1 MPAPQRRI
9 TRLIPKERLQ
19 RVLGLPQRVASMST
33 GAKTALLFGAL
44 ALIGLLVALYDPRPS
59 LRHVRV
65 AFLSGSPTGN
75 YFATVDK
82 FAGETSRRKG
92 RIANVASAGSVE
104 NIGRLVAG
112 RATCDVQFALVQ
124 DGVDWPSGHALELI
138 GRLPR
143 PEALVILGREAD
155 RIKSPQDLR
164 GLRLG
169 IGPVGSGTENLARRV
184 LAPLAEL
191 DLEVSTQPIDR
202 QLDMLERGELDL
214 GAMVIEEDA
223 QLLADAVRKRKLQI
237 LDIPEA
243 ASLARQL
250 PFARVGQ
257 IEPGRYDYLR
267 GLPGESKHVLHVDTL
282 VVGNGCASH
291 SVTQGLM
298 TAIAEVFPT
307 YVRHN
312 RDSAN
317 LTGVPLSKAA
327 RSYFDDQG
335 PDLVGEYAPW
345 IVDIMP
351 TATWVQ
357 LVLGFSMLFAAM
369 AAWHRFRLWRV
380 DAARVKIER
389 DIPALFGPGIT
400 VGEIAEMPATD
411 RHRTPEARARLD
423 EIMERLAALSD
434 RCRRQSLS
442 VLVPMGQEMAYRYQE
457 TLISDLLFALR
468 AFRERV
474 QK

>member
-1 MPAPQRRI
+1 MPKQSLLRA
-9 TRLIPKERLQ
+9 
-19 RVLGLPQRVASMST
+19 LGLSQRATSMSAGT
-33 GAKTALLFGAL
+33 KTALLFGAL
-44 ALIGLLVALYDPRPS
+44 ALIGVLVALYDPRPS

-82 FAGETSRRKG
+82 LAAETSRRKG
-92 RIANVASAGSVE
+92 LIANVASAGSVE
-104 NIGRLVAG
+104 NIERLVAA
-112 RATCDVQFALVQ
+112 RAACDVQFALVQ
-124 DGVDWPSGHALELI
+124 DGVDWSAGQRLELI

-143 PEALVILGREAD
+143 PEALLVLGRDAD
-155 RIKSPQDLR
+155 RIKSLQDAR

-169 IGPVGSGTENLARRV
+169 IGPLGSGTENLARRV

-191 DLEVSTQPIDR
+191 ELKVSTQPIDR

-214 GAMVIEEDA
+214 GAMVIDEDA
-223 QLLADAVRKRKLQI
+223 QLVVDAVRRRKLQI
-237 LDIPEA
+237 LSIPDA
-243 ASLARQL
+243 ASLARRL

-257 IEPGRYDYLR
+257 IEAGRYDYVR
-267 GLPGESKHVLHVDTL
+267 KVPGENKQVLHVDTL

-307 YVRHN
+307 FVRHN
-312 RDSAN
+312 RDGAN
-317 LTGVPLSKAA
+317 LTGMPLSKAA

-345 IVDIMP
+345 IVDILP

-357 LVLGFSMLFAAM
+357 LILGISILFGAM
-369 AAWHRFRLWRV
+369 AVWHRFRLWRLDV
-380 DAARVKIER
+380 ARVNIER

-400 VGEIAEMPATD
+400 VGEIAEIPATD
-411 RHRTPEARARLD
+411 RHRTPEARAKLN
-423 EIMERLAALSD
+423 ELVARLAALSD
-434 RCRRQSLS
+434 RCRRHSLS
-442 VLVPMGQEMAYRYQE
+442 LLVPMGQEMAYRYQE

>member
-1 MPAPQRRI
+1 MPKQSLLRA
-9 TRLIPKERLQ
+9 
-19 RVLGLPQRVASMST
+19 LGLSQRATSMSAGT
-33 GAKTALLFGAL
+33 KTALLFGAL
-44 ALIGLLVALYDPRPS
+44 ALIGVLVALYDPRPS

-82 FAGETSRRKG
+82 LAAETSRRKG
-92 RIANVASAGSVE
+92 RIVNVASAGSVE
-104 NIGRLVAG
+104 NIERLVAA
-112 RATCDVQFALVQ
+112 RAACDVHFALAQ
-124 DGVDWPSGHALELI
+124 DGVDWPAGQRLELI

-143 PEALVILGREAD
+143 PEALLVLGRDAD
-155 RIKSPQDLR
+155 RIKSLQDAR

-169 IGPVGSGTENLARRV
+169 IGPLGSGTENLARRV

-191 DLEVSTQPIDR
+191 ELKVSTQPIDR

-214 GAMVIEEDA
+214 GAMVIDEDA
-223 QLLADAVRKRKLQI
+223 QLVVDAVRRRKLQI
-237 LDIPEA
+237 LSIPDA
-243 ASLARQL
+243 ASLARRL

-257 IEPGRYDYLR
+257 IEAGRYDYVR
-267 GLPGESKHVLHVDTL
+267 KVPGENKQVLHVDTL

-298 TAIAEVFPT
+298 TAIAELFPT
-307 YVRHN
+307 FVRHN
-312 RDSAN
+312 RDGAN
-317 LTGVPLSKAA
+317 LTGMPLSKAA

-345 IVDIMP
+345 IVDILP

-357 LVLGFSMLFAAM
+357 LILGISILFGAM
-369 AAWHRFRLWRV
+369 AVWHRFRLWRLDV
-380 DAARVKIER
+380 ARVNIEC

-400 VGEIAEMPATD
+400 VGEIAEIPATD
-411 RHRTPEARARLD
+411 RHRTPEARAKLN
-423 EIMERLAALSD
+423 ELVARLAALSD
-434 RCRRQSLS
+434 RCRRHSLS
-442 VLVPMGQEMAYRYQE
+442 LLVPMGQEMAYRYQE

>member
-1 MPAPQRRI
+1 MPKQSLLRA
-9 TRLIPKERLQ
+9 
-19 RVLGLPQRVASMST
+19 LGLSQRATSMSAGT
-33 GAKTALLFGAL
+33 KTALLFGAL
-44 ALIGLLVALYDPRPS
+44 ALIGVLVALYDPRPS

-82 FAGETSRRKG
+82 LAAETSRRKG

-104 NIGRLVAG
+104 NIERLVAA
-112 RATCDVQFALVQ
+112 RARCDVQFALVQ
-124 DGVDWPSGHALELI
+124 DGVDWSAGQRLELI

-143 PEALVILGREAD
+143 PEALLVLGRDAD
-155 RIKSPQDLR
+155 RIKSLQDAR

-169 IGPVGSGTENLARRV
+169 IGPLGSGTENLARRV

-191 DLEVSTQPIDR
+191 ELKVSTQPIDR

-214 GAMVIEEDA
+214 GAMVIDEDA
-223 QLLADAVRKRKLQI
+223 KLVVDAVRRRKLQI
-237 LDIPEA
+237 LSIPDA
-243 ASLARQL
+243 ASLARRL

-257 IEPGRYDYLR
+257 IEAGRYDYVR
-267 GLPGESKHVLHVDTL
+267 KVPGENKQVLHVDTL

-307 YVRHN
+307 FVRHN
-312 RDSAN
+312 RDGAN
-317 LTGVPLSKAA
+317 LTGMPLSKAA

-345 IVDIMP
+345 IVDILP

-357 LVLGFSMLFAAM
+357 LILGISILFGAM
-369 AAWHRFRLWRV
+369 AVWHRFRLWRLDV
-380 DAARVKIER
+380 ARVNIER
-389 DIPALFGPGIT
+389 DVTVLFGPGIT
-400 VGEIAEMPATD
+400 VGEIAEIPATD
-411 RHRTPEARARLD
+411 QHRTPEARAKLN
-423 EIMERLAALSD
+423 ELVARLAALSD
-434 RCRRQSLS
+434 RCRRHSLS
-442 VLVPMGQEMAYRYQE
+442 LLVPMGQEMAYRYQE

>member
-1 MPAPQRRI
+1 MPKQSLLRA
-9 TRLIPKERLQ
+9 
-19 RVLGLPQRVASMST
+19 LGLSQRATSMSAGT
-33 GAKTALLFGAL
+33 KTALLFGAL
-44 ALIGLLVALYDPRPS
+44 ALIGVLVALYDPRPS

-82 FAGETSRRKG
+82 LAAETSRRKG

-104 NIGRLVAG
+104 NIERLVAA
-112 RATCDVQFALVQ
+112 RAACDVQFALVQ
-124 DGVDWPSGHALELI
+124 DGVDWPAGQRLELI

-143 PEALVILGREAD
+143 PEALLVLGRDAD
-155 RIKSPQDLR
+155 RIKSLQDAR

-169 IGPVGSGTENLARRV
+169 IGPLGSGTENLARLV
-184 LAPLAEL
+184 LAPHAEL
-191 DLEVSTQPIDR
+191 ELKVSTQPIDR

-214 GAMVIEEDA
+214 GAMVIDEDA
-223 QLLADAVRKRKLQI
+223 QLVVDAVRRRKLQI
-237 LDIPEA
+237 LSIPDA
-243 ASLARQL
+243 ASLARRL

-257 IEPGRYDYLR
+257 IEAGRYDYVR
-267 GLPGESKHVLHVDTL
+267 KVPGENKQVLHVDTL

-298 TAIAEVFPT
+298 TAIAELFPT
-307 YVRHN
+307 FVRHN
-312 RDSAN
+312 RDGAN
-317 LTGVPLSKAA
+317 LTGMPLSKAA

-345 IVDIMP
+345 IVDILP

-357 LVLGFSMLFAAM
+357 LILGISILFGAM
-369 AAWHRFRLWRV
+369 AVWHRFRLWRLDV
-380 DAARVKIER
+380 ARVNIEC

-400 VGEIAEMPATD
+400 VGEIAEIPATD
-411 RHRTPEARARLD
+411 RHRTPEARAKLN
-423 EIMERLAALSD
+423 ELVARLAALSD
-434 RCRRQSLS
+434 RCRRHSLS
-442 VLVPMGQEMAYRYQE
+442 LLVPMGQEMAYRYQE

-468 AFRERV
+468 TFRERV

>member
-1 MPAPQRRI
+1 MPAPDRRI
-9 TRLIPKERLQ
+9 ARLIPKERLQ
-19 RVLGLPQRVASMST
+19 RVLGLSQGAASMST
-33 GAKTALLFGAL
+33 GTKTALLFGAL

-65 AFLSGSPTGN
+65 AILSGSPTGN

-82 FAGETSRRKG
+82 LAAETSRRKG
-92 RIANVASAGSVE
+92 HIANLASAGSVE
-104 NIGRLVAG
+104 NIERLVA
-112 RATCDVQFALVQ
+112 ASSTCDVQFALVQ
-124 DGVDWPSGHALELI
+124 DGVDWPSGHRLELI

-143 PEALVILGREAD
+143 PEALVVLGRDAD

-169 IGPVGSGTENLARRV
+169 IGPLGSGTENLARRV

-191 DLEVSTQPIDR
+191 ELKVSTQPIDR

-214 GAMVIEEDA
+214 GAMVIDEDA
-223 QLLADAVRKRKLQI
+223 QLVVDAVRRRKLQI
-237 LDIPEA
+237 LNIPDA
-243 ASLARQL
+243 ASLARRL

-257 IEPGRYDYLR
+257 IEAGRYDYVR
-267 GLPGESKHVLHVDTL
+267 KVPGENKQVLHVDTL

-298 TAIAEVFPT
+298 TAIAEAFPT
-307 YVRHN
+307 FVHHN
-312 RDSAN
+312 REGAN
-317 LTGVPLSKAA
+317 LTGVPFSKAA
-327 RSYFDDQG
+327 RSYFDGQG
-335 PDLVGEYAPW
+335 PDLVGEYVPW
-345 IVDIMP
+345 IVDVRP

-357 LVLGFSMLFAAM
+357 LILGFSILFGAM
-369 AAWHRFRLWRV
+369 AAWHRFRLWRLDV
-380 DAARVKIER
+380 ARVNIER
-389 DIPALFGPGIT
+389 GIPALFGPGIT
-400 VGEIAEMPATD
+400 VGEIAELPATD
-411 RHRTPEARARLD
+411 GHRTPEARAKLN
-423 EIMERLAALSD
+423 ELMERLVALSD
-434 RCRRQSLS
+434 RCRRHSLS
-442 VLVPMGQEMAYRYQE
+442 MLVPMGQELAYRYQE

>member
-1 MPAPQRRI
+1 MPKQSLLRA
-9 TRLIPKERLQ
+9 
-19 RVLGLPQRVASMST
+19 LGLSQRATSMSAGT
-33 GAKTALLFGAL
+33 KTALLFGAL
-44 ALIGLLVALYDPRPS
+44 ALIGVLVALYDPRPS

-82 FAGETSRRKG
+82 LAAETSRRKG

-104 NIGRLVAG
+104 NIERLVAA
-112 RATCDVQFALVQ
+112 RAACDVHVALVQ
-124 DGVDWPSGHALELI
+124 DGVDWPAGQRLELI

-143 PEALVILGREAD
+143 PEALLVLGRDAD
-155 RIKSPQDLR
+155 RIKSLQDAR

-169 IGPVGSGTENLARRV
+169 IGPLGSGTENLARRV
-184 LAPLAEL
+184 LAPLTEL
-191 DLEVSTQPIDR
+191 EIKVSTQPIDR
-202 QLDMLERGELDL
+202 QLEMLERGELDL
-214 GAMVIEEDA
+214 GAMVIDEDA
-223 QLLADAVRKRKLQI
+223 QLVVDAVRRRKLQI
-237 LDIPEA
+237 LSIPDA
-243 ASLARQL
+243 ASLARRL

-257 IEPGRYDYLR
+257 IEAGRYDYVR
-267 GLPGESKHVLHVDTL
+267 KVPGENKQVLHVDTL

-307 YVRHN
+307 FVRHN
-312 RDSAN
+312 RDGAN
-317 LTGVPLSKAA
+317 LTGMPLSKAA

-345 IVDIMP
+345 IVDILP

-357 LVLGFSMLFAAM
+357 LILGISILFGAM
-369 AAWHRFRLWRV
+369 AVWHRFRLWRLDV
-380 DAARVKIER
+380 ARVNIER

-400 VGEIAEMPATD
+400 VGEIAEIPATD
-411 RHRTPEARARLD
+411 RHRTPEARAKLN
-423 EIMERLAALSD
+423 ELVERLAALSD
-434 RCRRQSLS
+434 RCRRHSLS
-442 VLVPMGQEMAYRYQE
+442 LLVPMGQEMAYRYQE

>member
-1 MPAPQRRI
+1 MPKQSLLRA
-9 TRLIPKERLQ
+9 
-19 RVLGLPQRVASMST
+19 LGLSQRATSMSAGT
-33 GAKTALLFGAL
+33 KTALLFGAL
-44 ALIGLLVALYDPRPS
+44 ALIGVLVALYDPRPS

-82 FAGETSRRKG
+82 LAAETSRRKG
-92 RIANVASAGSVE
+92 RIANVASAGSVD
-104 NIGRLVAG
+104 NIERLVAA

-124 DGVDWPSGHALELI
+124 DGVDWSAGQRLELI

-143 PEALVILGREAD
+143 PEALLVLGRDAD
-155 RIKSPQDLR
+155 RIKSLQDAR

-169 IGPVGSGTENLARRV
+169 IGPLGSGTENLARRV

-191 DLEVSTQPIDR
+191 ELKVSMQPIDR
-202 QLDMLERGELDL
+202 HLDMLERGELDL
-214 GAMVIEEDA
+214 GAMVIDEDA
-223 QLLADAVRKRKLQI
+223 QLVVDAVRRRKLQI
-237 LDIPEA
+237 LSIPDA
-243 ASLARQL
+243 ASLARRL

-257 IEPGRYDYLR
+257 IEAGRYDYVR
-267 GLPGESKHVLHVDTL
+267 KVPGENKQVLHVDTL

-307 YVRHN
+307 FVRHN
-312 RDSAN
+312 RDGAN
-317 LTGVPLSKAA
+317 LTGMPLSKAA

-345 IVDIMP
+345 IVDILP

-357 LVLGFSMLFAAM
+357 LILGISILFGAM
-369 AAWHRFRLWRV
+369 AVWHRFRLWRLDV
-380 DAARVKIER
+380 ARVNIEC

-400 VGEIAEMPATD
+400 VGEIAEIPATD
-411 RHRTPEARARLD
+411 RHRTPEARAKLN
-423 EIMERLAALSD
+423 ELVARLAALSD
-434 RCRRQSLS
+434 RCRRHSLS
-442 VLVPMGQEMAYRYQE
+442 LLVPMGQEMAYRYQE

>member
-1 MPAPQRRI
+1 MPKQSLLRA
-9 TRLIPKERLQ
+9 
-19 RVLGLPQRVASMST
+19 LGLSQRATSMSAGT
-33 GAKTALLFGAL
+33 KTALLFGAL
-44 ALIGLLVALYDPRPS
+44 ALIGVLVALYDPRPS

-82 FAGETSRRKG
+82 LAAETSRRKG

-104 NIGRLVAG
+104 NIERLVAA
-112 RATCDVQFALVQ
+112 RAACDVQFALVQ
-124 DGVDWPSGHALELI
+124 DGVDWSAGQRLELI

-143 PEALVILGREAD
+143 PEALLVLGRDAD
-155 RIKSPQDLR
+155 RIKSLQDAR

-169 IGPVGSGTENLARRV
+169 IGPLGSGTENLARRV

-191 DLEVSTQPIDR
+191 ELKVSMQPIDR

-214 GAMVIEEDA
+214 GAMVIDEDA
-223 QLLADAVRKRKLQI
+223 QLVVDAVRRRKLQI
-237 LDIPEA
+237 LSIPDA
-243 ASLARQL
+243 ASLARRL

-257 IEPGRYDYLR
+257 IEAGRYDYVR
-267 GLPGESKHVLHVDTL
+267 KVPGENKQVLHVDTL

-307 YVRHN
+307 FVRHN
-312 RDSAN
+312 RDGAN
-317 LTGVPLSKAA
+317 LTGMPLSKAA

-345 IVDIMP
+345 IVDILP

-357 LVLGFSMLFAAM
+357 LILGISILFGAM
-369 AAWHRFRLWRV
+369 AVWHRFRLWRLDV
-380 DAARVKIER
+380 ARVNIECE
-389 DIPALFGPGIT
+389 IPALFGPGIT
-400 VGEIAEMPATD
+400 VGEIAEIPATD
-411 RHRTPEARARLD
+411 RHRTPEARAKLN
-423 EIMERLAALSD
+423 ELVARLAALSD
-434 RCRRQSLS
+434 RCRRHSLS
-442 VLVPMGQEMAYRYQE
+442 LLVPMGQEMAYRYQE

>member
-1 MPAPQRRI
+1 MPKQSLLRA
-9 TRLIPKERLQ
+9 
-19 RVLGLPQRVASMST
+19 LGLSQRATSMSAGT
-33 GAKTALLFGAL
+33 KTALLFGAL
-44 ALIGLLVALYDPRPS
+44 ALIGVLVALYDPRHS

-82 FAGETSRRKG
+82 LAAETSRRKG

-104 NIGRLVAG
+104 NIERLVAA

-124 DGVDWPSGHALELI
+124 DGVDWPAGQRLELI

-143 PEALVILGREAD
+143 PEALLVLGRDAD
-155 RIKSPQDLR
+155 RIKSLQDAR

-169 IGPVGSGTENLARRV
+169 IGPLGSGTENLARRV

-191 DLEVSTQPIDR
+191 ELKVSMQPIDR

-214 GAMVIEEDA
+214 GAMVIDEDA
-223 QLLADAVRKRKLQI
+223 QLVVDAVRRRKLQI
-237 LDIPEA
+237 LSIPDA
-243 ASLARQL
+243 ASLARRL

-257 IEPGRYDYLR
+257 IEAVRYDYVR
-267 GLPGESKHVLHVDTL
+267 KVPGENKQVLHVDTL

-307 YVRHN
+307 FVRHN
-312 RDSAN
+312 RDGAN
-317 LTGVPLSKAA
+317 LTGMPLSKAA

-345 IVDIMP
+345 IVDILP

-357 LVLGFSMLFAAM
+357 LILGISILFGAM
-369 AAWHRFRLWRV
+369 AVWHRFRLWRLDV
-380 DAARVKIER
+380 ARVNIECE
-389 DIPALFGPGIT
+389 IPALFGPGIT
-400 VGEIAEMPATD
+400 VGEIAEIPATD
-411 RHRTPEARARLD
+411 RHRTPEARAKLN
-423 EIMERLAALSD
+423 ELVARLAALSD
-434 RCRRQSLS
+434 RCRRHSLS
-442 VLVPMGQEMAYRYQE
+442 LLVPMGQEMAYRYQE